1 MKNKLLLLALT
12 LTFSSCGIFKTTNA
26 SVSSTIEEFV
36 KETKEVNATDK
47 FIGKYD
53 ITVFGLPDVGEMQ
66 LTMNV
71 TKDVTKDV
79 DELKT
84 EIEEGE
90 QESGFD
96 VLKTEIEE
104 DILYIDIYVD
114 SYGVN
119 VSFEIYVDGN
129 SVTGYLADM
138 FELEGTI
145 TKYEKLR

>member
-1 MKNKLLLLALT
+1 MKNKILLLALI
-12 LTFSSCGIFKTTNA
+12 LTFSSCGVFI
-26 SVSSTIEEFV
+26 SVTDTGSTVNEIQV
-36 KETKEVNATDK
+36 ETSLDEVTK

-53 ITVFGLPDVGEMQ
+53 ITVFGLPDVGE
-66 LTMNV
+66 LGLIMNV
-71 TKDVTKDV
+71 TRDG

-90 QESGFD
+90 QESGLD

-104 DILYIDIYVD
+104 DILYIDLYVD
-114 SYGVN
+114 SYGIN

-129 SVTGYLADM
+129 TVTGYLADM

-145 TKYEKLR
+145 SY

>member
-1 MKNKLLLLALT
+1 MKNKILLLALI
-12 LTFSSCGIFKTTNA
+12 LTFSSCGIFI
-26 SVSSTIEEFV
+26 SVTDTGSTVNEIQVEPSLD
-36 KETKEVNATDK
+36 EVTK

-53 ITVFGLPDVGEMQ
+53 ITVFGLPDVGE
-66 LTMNV
+66 LGLIMNV
-71 TKDVTKDV
+71 TRDG

-90 QESGFD
+90 QESGLD

-104 DILYIDIYVD
+104 DILYIDLYVD
-114 SYGVN
+114 SYGIN

-129 SVTGYLADM
+129 KVTGYLADM

-145 TKYEKLR
+145 TY

>member
-1 MKNKLLLLALT
+1 MKNKILLLALI
-12 LTFSSCGIFKTTNA
+12 LTFSSCGIFI
-26 SVSSTIEEFV
+26 SVTDTGSTVNEIQIE
-36 KETKEVNATDK
+36 TSLDEVTK

-53 ITVFGLPDVGEMQ
+53 ITVFGLPDVGE
-66 LTMNV
+66 LGLIMNV
-71 TKDVTKDV
+71 TRDG

-90 QESGFD
+90 QESGLD

-104 DILYIDIYVD
+104 DILYIDLYVD
-114 SYGVN
+114 SYGIN

-129 SVTGYLADM
+129 TVTGYLADM

-145 TKYEKLR
+145 TY

>member
-1 MKNKLLLLALT
+1 MKNKILLLALI
-12 LTFSSCGIFKTTNA
+12 LTFSSCGIFI
-26 SVSSTIEEFV
+26 SVTDTGSTVNEIQVEPSLD
-36 KETKEVNATDK
+36 EVTK

-53 ITVFGLPDVGEMQ
+53 ITVFGLPDVGE
-66 LTMNV
+66 LGLIMNV
-71 TKDVTKDV
+71 TRDG

-90 QESGFD
+90 QESGLD

-114 SYGVN
+114 SYGIN

-129 SVTGYLADM
+129 TVTGYLADM

-145 TKYEKLR
+145 TY

>member
-1 MKNKLLLLALT
+1 MKNKILLLALI
-12 LTFSSCGIFKTTNA
+12 LTFSSCGIFI
-26 SVSSTIEEFV
+26 SVTDTGSTVNEIQVEPSLD
-36 KETKEVNATDK
+36 EVTK

-53 ITVFGLPDVGEMQ
+53 ITVFGLPDVGE
-66 LTMNV
+66 LGLIMNV
-71 TKDVTKDV
+71 TRDG

-90 QESGFD
+90 QESRLD

-104 DILYIDIYVD
+104 DILYIDLYVD
-114 SYGVN
+114 SYGIN

-129 SVTGYLADM
+129 TVTGYLADM

-145 TKYEKLR
+145 TY

>member
-12 LTFSSCGIFKTTNA
+12 LTFSSCGVFITTNA

-71 TKDVTKDV
+71 TKDV

-96 VLKTEIEE
+96 VLKTKIEE
-104 DILYIDIYVD
+104 DVLYIDIYVD

-145 TKYEKLR
+145 TK

>member
-1 MKNKLLLLALT
+1 MKNKIFLLGLI
-12 LTFSSCGIFKTTNA
+12 LTFSSCGIFI
-26 SVSSTIEEFV
+26 SVTDTGSTVTEIQV
-36 KETKEVNATDK
+36 ETSFDEVTK

-53 ITVFGLPDVGEMQ
+53 ITVFGLPDVGE
-66 LTMNV
+66 LGLIMNV
-71 TKDVTKDV
+71 TRDG

-90 QESGFD
+90 QESGLD

-104 DILYIDIYVD
+104 DILYIDLYVD
-114 SYGVN
+114 SYGIN

-129 SVTGYLADM
+129 TVTGYLADM

-145 TKYEKLR
+145 SY

>member
-26 SVSSTIEEFV
+26 AKVSSAEVEEV
-36 KETKEVNATDK
+36 KEIDSTAK

-53 ITVFGLPDVGEMQ
+53 ITVFGVPDVGE
-66 LTMNV
+66 LELIMN
-71 TKDVTKDV
+71 VTKDV

>member
-1 MKNKLLLLALT
+1 MKNKILLLALI
-12 LTFSSCGIFKTTNA
+12 LTFSSCGIFI
-26 SVSSTIEEFV
+26 SVTDTGSTVTEIQV
-36 KETKEVNATDK
+36 ETSFDEVTK

-53 ITVFGLPDVGEMQ
+53 ITVFGLPDVGE
-66 LTMNV
+66 LGLIMNV
-71 TKDVTKDV
+71 TRDG

-90 QESGFD
+90 QESGLD

-104 DILYIDIYVD
+104 DILYVDVYVD
-114 SYGVN
+114 GYGIN

-129 SVTGYLADM
+129 TVTGYLADM

-145 TKYEKLR
+145 TKYVKLK

>member
-12 LTFSSCGIFKTTNA
+12 LTFSSCGIFKTTNTPK
-26 SVSSTIEEFV
+26 VSSAEVEEV
-36 KETKEVNATDK
+36 KEIDSTAK

-53 ITVFGLPDVGEMQ
+53 ITVFGVPDVGE
-66 LTMNV
+66 LELIMNV
-71 TKDVTKDV
+71 TRDDGN
-79 DELKT
+79 ELKT

-90 QESGFD
+90 QESGLD

-104 DILYIDIYVD
+104 DILYVDVYVD
-114 SYGVN
+114 GYGIN

-129 SVTGYLADM
+129 TVTGYLADM

-145 TKYEKLR
+145 TKYVKLK

>member
-1 MKNKLLLLALT
+1 MKNKILLLALI
-12 LTFSSCGIFKTTNA
+12 LTFSSCGVFI
-26 SVSSTIEEFV
+26 SVTDTGSTVNEIQV
-36 KETKEVNATDK
+36 ETSLDEVTK

-53 ITVFGLPDVGEMQ
+53 ITVFGLPDVGE
-66 LTMNV
+66 LGLIMNV
-71 TKDVTKDV
+71 TRDG

-90 QESGFD
+90 QESGLD

-104 DILYIDIYVD
+104 DILYIDLYVD
-114 SYGVN
+114 SYGIN

-129 SVTGYLADM
+129 TVTGYLADM

-145 TKYEKLR
+145 TY

>member
-1 MKNKLLLLALT
+1 MKNKILLLALI
-12 LTFSSCGIFKTTNA
+12 LTFSSCGIFI
-26 SVSSTIEEFV
+26 SVIDTGSTVTEIQV
-36 KETKEVNATDK
+36 ETSFDEVTK

-53 ITVFGLPDVGEMQ
+53 ITVFGLPDVGE
-66 LTMNV
+66 LGLIMNV
-71 TKDVTKDV
+71 TRDG

-90 QESGFD
+90 QESGLD

-104 DILYIDIYVD
+104 DILYIDLYVD
-114 SYGVN
+114 SYGIN

-129 SVTGYLADM
+129 TVTGYLADM

-145 TKYEKLR
+145 SY

>member
-66 LTMNV
+66 LTMN
-71 TKDVTKDV
+71 VTKDV

>member
-1 MKNKLLLLALT
+1 MKNKILLLALI
-12 LTFSSCGIFKTTNA
+12 LTFSSCGIFI
-26 SVSSTIEEFV
+26 SVTDTGSTVNEIQVEPSLD
-36 KETKEVNATDK
+36 EVTK

-53 ITVFGLPDVGEMQ
+53 INVFGLPDVGE
-66 LTMNV
+66 LGLIMNV
-71 TKDVTKDV
+71 TRDG

-90 QESGFD
+90 QESGLD

-104 DILYIDIYVD
+104 DILYIDLYVD
-114 SYGVN
+114 SYGIN

-129 SVTGYLADM
+129 TVTGYLADM

-145 TKYEKLR
+145 TY

>member
-26 SVSSTIEEFV
+26 AKVSSAEVEEV
-36 KETKEVNATDK
+36 KEIDSTAK

-53 ITVFGLPDVGEMQ
+53 ITVFGVPDVGE
-66 LTMNV
+66 LELIMNV
-71 TKDVTKDV
+71 TRDDGN
-79 DELKT
+79 ELKT

-90 QESGFD
+90 QESGLD

-104 DILYIDIYVD
+104 DILYVDVYVD
-114 SYGVN
+114 GYGIN

-129 SVTGYLADM
+129 TVTGYLADM

-145 TKYEKLR
+145 TNYVKLK